1 MSQHH
6 LKLTLLASIILSL
19 NACVPEAP
27 PAATETLQ
35 TQDWRESVK
44 VQGEVVAANKTVLNV
59 PGEGWDSRILISMV
73 AEGSKVKRGQV
84 VARFD
89 APASRLEAQQSAYE
103 LQRKQLAEQSLLAR
117 DSNVRFGL
125 SAEQAKTQSDL
136 RLSQRY
142 LNSDTSMFSR
152 NKVLD
157 ELQDTG
163 LLQHRQNFLSWREN
177 QLQQRKNLD
186 LAVLNS
192 QRQTIEVKAER
203 ARRNLDALDLIAPHD
218 GVFVLHTQ
226 WDGSKAKVGSNYQP
240 QQEFAEIPDTQNLVA
255 SFMIEEN
262 RSFGL
267 QIGMPILVNQAGSNT
282 VMELNISKIS
292 QSASEI
298 SRESP
303 VKFIKLEAQIKA
315 DLAHRFQLTPGQA
328 LFGEIIVA
336 NKKQVLTVPNI
347 AIKNNQQNYQVMVQ
361 QGAAFSA
368 KTVQLGLRGQART
381 EVREGLQAGMKILLT
396 PVSSK
401 TEPQT

>member
-1 MSQHH
+1 MNHTS
-6 LKLTLLASIILSL
+6 LRLTVLSSVL
-19 NACVPEAP
+19 ISLSACSPELQQP
-27 PAATETLQ
+27 ATETLQ
-35 TQDWRESVK
+35 TQNWRESVK
-44 VQGEVVAANKTVLNV
+44 VQGEVLAANKTALTV
-59 PGEGWDSRILISMV
+59 PGEGWDSRILVSMV

-89 APASRLEAQQSAYE
+89 APASRLEAQQSGFE
-103 LQRKQLAEQSLLAR
+103 LQRKQLAEQAVLAR
-117 DSNVRFGL
+117 DSNVRFAL

-142 LNSDTSMFSR
+142 LNSDTSMFAR

-192 QRQTIEVKAER
+192 QRQTVEVKAQR
-203 ARRNLDALDLIAPHD
+203 AQRNLDALELIAPHD
-218 GVFVLHTQ
+218 GIFLLHTQ

-255 SFMIEEN
+255 SFLIEEN

-267 QIGMPILVNQAGSNT
+267 QVGMPILVNLAGNDSL
-282 VMELNISKIS
+282 MELHISKVS

-298 SRESP
+298 NRESP
-303 VKFIKLEAQIKA
+303 VKYVKLEAVIKR
-315 DLAHRFQLTPGQA
+315 DLEQSFHLTPGQA

-347 AIKNNQQNYQVMVQ
+347 AIKNSQQTYQVMVQ
-361 QGAAFSA
+361 NGRDFSA
-368 KTVQLGLRGQART
+368 QTIELGLRGQART
-381 EVREGLQAGMKILLT
+381 EVKKGLQAGMKILLT
-396 PVSSK
+396 PATGKS
-401 TEPQT
+401 EPQT